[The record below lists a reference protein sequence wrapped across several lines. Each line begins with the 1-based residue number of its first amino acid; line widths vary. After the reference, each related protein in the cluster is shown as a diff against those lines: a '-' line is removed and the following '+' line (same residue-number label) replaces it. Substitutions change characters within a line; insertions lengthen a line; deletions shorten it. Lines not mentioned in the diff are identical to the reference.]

1 MNRNSLCALIALGLL
16 APSAS
21 ALAQDYDDRWYF
33 APYVGA
39 NYNDDDRLSE
49 SSSIL
54 LGLGV
59 GRYLAPNT
67 SIDIFVDR
75 VQREADERGR
85 ALFRSTDAM
94 DSTMFGVALRH
105 YFGDGSWR
113 PYVMGGLGMINHRD
127 GVKTGWDPGATL
139 GLGVQRA
146 LTDNVAFRAQA
157 AYRYD
162 MDGDSIPT
170 SDNYGDWN
178 VTLGLTVA
186 LGSAPE
192 APPPAQPPA
201 QPPAPPPVDCKTLD
215 DDKDGVNNCDDRCPD
230 TAAGTI
236 VGPDGCAQ
244 EVVIDLR
251 GVEFL
256 FDRPRPGQEN
266 SVDNAGLLPGS
277 IEILEQAV
285 DVLKRYPNIRVE
297 VAGHTDSTGS
307 DEYNQKLSE
316 RRAQVVY
323 AYLTSNGIDGSRLVG
338 PNGYG
343 ESRPIDTNDT
353 KEGRQ
358 RNRRTELGVQK

>member
-16 APSAS
+16 APSAG

-33 APYVGA
+33 APYLGG

-49 SSSIL
+49 SSSLI

-59 GRYLAPNT
+59 GRYIAPNT
-67 SIDIFVDR
+67 SIDLFVDR

-94 DSTMFGVALRH
+94 DSTMVGVALRH
-105 YFGDGSWR
+105 YFGDGTWR

-127 GVKTGWDPGATL
+127 GVKSGWDPGAQL
-139 GLGVQRA
+139 GLGVQAA
-146 LTDNVAFRAQA
+146 LTDNVSLRAQA

-170 SDNYGDWN
+170 TDNYGDWN

-192 APPPAQPPA
+192 APTRAAPPA
-201 QPPAPPPVDCKTLD
+201 PPAPPPVDCRTLD
-215 DDKDGVNNCDDRCPD
+215 DDRDGVNNCDDRCPD

-256 FDRPRPGQEN
+256 FDRPKPGQER
-266 SVDNAGLLPGS
+266 SVDTAGLLPGS

-297 VAGHTDSTGS
+297 VAGHTDSIGS
-307 DEYNQKLSE
+307 DEYNQRLSE
-316 RRAQVVY
+316 RRARVVY
-323 AYLTSNGIDGSRLVG
+323 DYLVANGIDGSRLIG

-353 KEGRQ
+353 REGRQ
-358 RNRRTELGVQK
+358 RNRRTELGVQR